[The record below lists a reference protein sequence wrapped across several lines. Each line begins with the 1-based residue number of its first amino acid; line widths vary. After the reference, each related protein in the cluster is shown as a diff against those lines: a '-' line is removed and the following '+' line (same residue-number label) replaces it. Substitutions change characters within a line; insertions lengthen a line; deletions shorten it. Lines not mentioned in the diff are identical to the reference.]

1 MLRINKIENNKKAFL
16 LFAILLFCIPTFGHT
31 INYQFE
37 DRPTSDVF
45 GYYTWLGF
53 QHILPNG
60 FDHILF
66 VFGLF
71 LLNPKL
77 KSVIAQASCF
87 TIAHTVTL
95 ILSANGTIQPN
106 SNIIEPIIALSIVFI
121 AIENLFTTEMKA
133 TRYLVIFGFGL
144 IHGMGFATALNDIGL
159 PRDAFYTS
167 LMAFNVGVELGQIT
181 ILVAAYF
188 LIGKLFSEKI
198 WYRQRVVYPLSIGIA
213 LIAGFWTIERLFFI
227 S

>member
-1 MLRINKIENNKKAFL
+1 MLL
-16 LFAILLFCIPTFGHT
+16 LVVCVFPSFGHT
-31 INYQFE
+31 INYQLE
-37 DRPTSDVF
+37 NQPAGNVF

-53 QHILPNG
+53 QHILPEG

-87 TIAHTVTL
+87 TVAHTVTL
-95 ILSANGTIQPN
+95 ILTAQGTIQPN

-121 AIENLFTTEMKA
+121 AVENLFTTEMKL
-133 TRYLVIFGFGL
+133 TRYIVIFGFGL
-144 IHGMGFATALNDIGL
+144 IHGMGFATALNSIGL

-167 LMAFNVGVELGQIT
+167 LLAFNVGVELGQIT

-188 LIGKLFSEKI
+188 LIGKFFSEKI
-198 WYRQRVVYPLSIGIA
+198 WYRQRIVYPLSIAIA
-213 LIAGFWTIERLFFI
+213 LVAGFWTIQRLFI
-227 S
+227 VS